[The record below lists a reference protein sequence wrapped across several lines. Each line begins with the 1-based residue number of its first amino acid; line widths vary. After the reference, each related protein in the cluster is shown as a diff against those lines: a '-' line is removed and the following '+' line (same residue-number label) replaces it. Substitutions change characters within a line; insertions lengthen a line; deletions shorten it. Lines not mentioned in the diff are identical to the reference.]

1 MIERRE
7 HLRLAAEA
15 RDAFEIVGDVRQQ
28 DLDRDVAIQP
38 HIARSI
44 HLAHPACAD
53 GGKDLVWSE
62 TIAGSQ
68 GHARCPMTER
78 AHSKATCLHNGRDV
92 KLPHPVILLIAGV
105 AVCAALTW
113 ILPPGEYDRR
123 DDPATGRSVVVAGTY
138 HRVDPAPVGPFAAA
152 VAIPRGFVEAADVI
166 GVVLF
171 VGAAWIVVDRIGT
184 LGRLIAALVGAFGS
198 GGLIAIPVV
207 SLFFATMG
215 ALENMQEEII
225 PLVPALLL
233 LGRGLGV
240 DAVSVVAMSTGAAA
254 IGSAFGPTNP
264 FQAGIAMK
272 LAQLPPMSAATLRW
286 TTFVAALALWV
297 AWTMWHAH
305 RKRGR
310 DSGSGIRD
318 SKITG
323 VDGLGPGIRDPKIT
337 GGEIGAAQ
345 GRDYLILAVAIAPIA
360 AYVYGSVALGW
371 GFNELS
377 GGFLVAGCVAGLLGG
392 LGVAGTTTAFLEGMQ
407 AMLPAAI
414 LIGAARALSLVLTD
428 GHVTDTIL
436 NGLAEPLSRAPAAFA
451 SMLMI
456 PFHAIVH
463 VAVPSVSGQAVL
475 TMPILVPLSDLL
487 GISRQVTVL
496 AYQTGA
502 GLTELLTPTN
512 GGLMAVLLAAGV
524 PFARWIRFAVV
535 GVLLALIVG
544 VAGIIAL
551 LAV

>member
-1 MIERRE
+1 M
-7 HLRLAAEA
+7 
-15 RDAFEIVGDVRQQ
+15 
-28 DLDRDVAIQP
+28 
-38 HIARSI
+38 
-44 HLAHPACAD
+44 
-53 GGKDLVWSE
+53 
-62 TIAGSQ
+62 
-68 GHARCPMTER
+68 
-78 AHSKATCLHNGRDV
+78 
-92 KLPHPVILLIAGV
+92 KLPHPVILLAAGV
-105 AVCAALTW
+105 AICAALTW
-113 ILPPGEYDRR
+113 VLPAGEFDRR
-123 DDPATGRSVVVAGTY
+123 DDPDTGRRVVVAGTY
-138 HRVDPAPVGPFAAA
+138 HPVNPAPVGPFAAV

-184 LGRLIAALVGAFGS
+184 LGRLIAALVGSFGG
-198 GGLIAIPVV
+198 GGLIAIPMV
-207 SLFFATMG
+207 SLFFAAMG

-272 LAQLPPMSAATLRW
+272 LAQLPPMSAAALRW
-286 TTFVAALALWV
+286 TTFGAAVALWV
-297 AWTMWHAH
+297 AWTMWHAS
-305 RKRGR
+305 RNR
-310 DSGSGIRD
+310 DQNRGSGM
-318 SKITG
+318 
-323 VDGLGPGIRDPKIT
+323 RDPKLAGDVSGSATAKDFI
-337 GGEIGAAQ
+337 
-345 GRDYLILAVAIAPIA
+345 ILAIAVTPIA

-377 GGFLVAGCVAGLLGG
+377 GGFLIAGCIAGLLGG
-392 LGVAGTTTAFLEGMQ
+392 LGATGTTIAFLEGMQ
-407 AMLPAAI
+407 AMLPAAM
-414 LIGAARALSLVLTD
+414 LIGVARTLSLVLTD

-436 NGLAEPLSRAPAAFA
+436 NGLATPLSRAPAAFA
-451 SMLMI
+451 SILMI
-456 PFHAIVH
+456 PFHAIIH

-487 GISRQVTVL
+487 GIPRQATVL

-512 GGLMAVLLAAGV
+512 GGLMAVLLAAAV
-524 PFARWIRFAVV
+524 PFGRWIRFAAV

-544 VAGIIAL
+544 IAGIIAML
-551 LAV
+551 NI

>member
-1 MIERRE
+1 M
-7 HLRLAAEA
+7 
-15 RDAFEIVGDVRQQ
+15 
-28 DLDRDVAIQP
+28 
-38 HIARSI
+38 
-44 HLAHPACAD
+44 
-53 GGKDLVWSE
+53 
-62 TIAGSQ
+62 
-68 GHARCPMTER
+68 
-78 AHSKATCLHNGRDV
+78 
-92 KLPHPVILLIAGV
+92 KLPHPVILLVAGV
-105 AVCAALTW
+105 ALCAVLTW
-113 ILPPGEYDRR
+113 VLPAGEYDRR
-123 DDPATGRSVVVAGTY
+123 DDPATGRRVVVAGTY
-138 HRVDPAPVGPFAAA
+138 HPVDPAPVGPFAAA

-184 LGRLIAALVGAFGS
+184 LGRLIAALVAGFGS
-198 GGLIAIPVV
+198 RGLIAIPVI
-207 SLFFATMG
+207 SLFFAMMG

-233 LGRGLGV
+233 LGGGLGV

-272 LAQLPPMSAATLRW
+272 LAQLPPMSAAPLRW
-286 TTFVAALALWV
+286 TMFAAALALWV
-297 AWTMWHAH
+297 GWTMWHAA
-305 RKRGR
+305 RNRGSVVYGLPSSV
-310 DSGSGIRD
+310 SGPARIEDRRPE
-318 SKITG
+318 TG
-323 VDGLGPGIRDPKIT
+323 ARSVALKDL
-337 GGEIGAAQ
+337 
-345 GRDYLILAVAIAPIA
+345 LILLIAIAPIA
-360 AYVYGSVALGW
+360 VYVYGSVALGW

-377 GGFLVAGCVAGLLGG
+377 GGFLIAGCVAGLLGG
-392 LGVAGTTTAFLEGMQ
+392 LGVGGTTTAYLEGMQ

-414 LIGAARALSLVLTD
+414 LIGVAHTLSLVLTD

-436 NGLAEPLSRAPAAFA
+436 NGLATPLSRAPAAFA
-451 SMLMI
+451 SILMI
-456 PFHAIVH
+456 PFHSIVH

-524 PFARWIRFAVV
+524 PFPKWIKFAIV
-535 GVLLALIVG
+535 GVLLALAVG
-544 VAGIIAL
+544 VAGIIA
-551 LAV
+551 AMNM

>member
-1 MIERRE
+1 M
-7 HLRLAAEA
+7 
-15 RDAFEIVGDVRQQ
+15 
-28 DLDRDVAIQP
+28 
-38 HIARSI
+38 
-44 HLAHPACAD
+44 
-53 GGKDLVWSE
+53 
-62 TIAGSQ
+62 
-68 GHARCPMTER
+68 
-78 AHSKATCLHNGRDV
+78 
-92 KLPHPVILLIAGV
+92 KLPHPVILLVMGV

-113 ILPPGEYDRR
+113 VLPAGEYDRR
-123 DDPATGRSVVVAGTY
+123 DDPATGRRVVVAGTY
-138 HRVDPAPVGPFAAA
+138 PRVDPAPVGPFAAV

-184 LGRLIAALVGAFGS
+184 LGRLIAALVASFGS
-198 GGLIAIPVV
+198 RGLIAIPII
-207 SLFFATMG
+207 SLFFAAMG

-272 LAQLPPMSAATLRW
+272 LAQLPPMSAASLRW
-286 TTFVAALALWV
+286 TTFAAALVLWV
-297 AWTMWHAH
+297 SWTMWHAA
-305 RKRGR
+305 RNRGR
-310 DSGSGIRD
+310 DSGIGIRD
-318 SKITG
+318 S
-323 VDGLGPGIRDPKIT
+323 IRDSKVV
-337 GGEIGAAQ
+337 GDEVASASGK
-345 GRDYLILAVAIAPIA
+345 DFVILAVAIAPIA
-360 AYVYGSVALGW
+360 AYVYGSVSLGW

-392 LGVAGTTTAFLEGMQ
+392 LGVAGTTTAYLEGMQ

-414 LIGAARALSLVLTD
+414 LIGVARTLSLVLTD

-436 NGLAEPLSRAPAAFA
+436 NGLATPLSSAPAAFA

-456 PFHAIVH
+456 PFHSIVH

-524 PFARWIRFAVV
+524 SFPQWIRFAIV

-544 VAGIIAL
+544 IVGMISG
-551 LAV
+551 V